1 MDITFNQYISNP
13 MGKNNAIMSSSS
25 REFMKMRYKK
35 KFDNLMLREN
45 GKIEFHL
52 YTAPNNVY
60 WIYVK
65 IPSEVVKKFYYDVL
79 IKFTATEK
87 VKSGGKDLFEY
98 NVQFFSND
106 PAFVYTYAYIFSK
119 NNLFIKELSS
129 KMTKVALKK
138 APKEK
143 NPSESVGYVK
153 SLYFVYLLMQN
164 RSLNKVGIFEK
175 QANPINIPFLLSNI
189 EDADKKIDERQELG
203 AKISQ
208 RKKVELDKDTL
219 KKVQGFSGGLSDSAR
234 ERITVRTTKT
244 VGKIRNTSNIKATK
258 KTTRKS

>member
-1 MDITFNQYISNP
+1 MDITFNQYIVNP

-25 REFMKMRYKK
+25 REFMKMTYKK

-45 GKIEFHL
+45 GKMEFHL
-52 YTAPNNVY
+52 YTAPNNIY
-60 WIYVK
+60 WIYAKV
-65 IPSEVVKKFYYDVL
+65 PSEVVKKFYYDVL

-106 PAFVYTYAYIFSK
+106 PAFVYTYAYVFTK

-129 KMTKVALKK
+129 KMSKIALKK
-138 APKEK
+138 TPKEK
-143 NPSESVGYVK
+143 NPSETIGYVK

-164 RSLNKVGIFEK
+164 RNLNKVGIFEK
-175 QANPINIPFLLSNI
+175 QSEPLNIPFLLSNI
-189 EDADKKIDERQELG
+189 EEADKKIEERQELG
-203 AKISQ
+203 AKVSQ
-208 RKKVELDKDTL
+208 KKKVELDKDTL
-219 KKVQGFSGGLSDSAR
+219 KKVQRFGGGLSNSAK
-234 ERITVRTTKT
+234 ERIVVRTTNT
-244 VGKIRNTSNIKATK
+244 VGKIKNINSIKATK